1 MEKEGVGI
9 DKGEE
14 CCLLGINM
22 ADHPPF
28 QGFFV
33 AGVLSE
39 LRSVRPPLGQADPLA
54 SFLLFRQWGGEQG
67 SKRGYRLGFIFKLR
81 SQNR

>member
-28 QGFFV
+28 QGF
-33 AGVLSE
+33 LSQAYC
-39 LRSVRPPLGQADPLA
+39 RSFGLSDPRLARRSPWPL
-54 SFLLFRQWGGEQG
+54 SFCFGSGGESRGPRGGIG
-67 SKRGYRLGFIFKLR
+67 SDLY
-81 SQNR
+81 